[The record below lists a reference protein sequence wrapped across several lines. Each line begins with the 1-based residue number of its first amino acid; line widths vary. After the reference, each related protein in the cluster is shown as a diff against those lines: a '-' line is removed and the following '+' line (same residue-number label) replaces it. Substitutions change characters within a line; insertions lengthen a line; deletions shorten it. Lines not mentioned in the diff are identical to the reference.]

1 MFFEYI
7 EQKKNINNLEKYKMT
22 TFEIHFILNGIP
34 YQEIIETTNTYRA
47 KQLLLSRY
55 PSAKITLVRQV

>member
-1 MFFEYI
+1 
-7 EQKKNINNLEKYKMT
+7 MT

-47 KQLLLSRY
+47 KQLLLARY
-55 PSAKITLVRQV
+55 PGAKITSVRQV

>member
-1 MFFEYI
+1 MIFGSYRVEEKYY
-7 EQKKNINNLEKYKMT
+7 LEKYKMT

-47 KQLLLSRY
+47 KQLLLARY
-55 PSAKITLVRQV
+55 PGAKITSVRQV